1 MNNTGII
8 AAGAM
13 IMIGLLLSGLVKSEG
28 EYGMSGRFT
37 LHELS
42 GREVRAFDT
51 ATGRYHICVVSG
63 ECVVLNRSPL
73 KDSLPV
79 AVRQ

>member
-13 IMIGLLLSGLVKSEG
+13 IMIGLVLSGLVKSEG

-37 LHELS
+37 LHELRS
-42 GREVRAFDT
+42 GEVRVFEP
-51 ATGRYHICVVSG
+51 RRVCRRLISVSYAAM
-63 ECVVLNRSPL
+63 VSVSI
-73 KDSLPV
+73 
-79 AVRQ
+79 AA